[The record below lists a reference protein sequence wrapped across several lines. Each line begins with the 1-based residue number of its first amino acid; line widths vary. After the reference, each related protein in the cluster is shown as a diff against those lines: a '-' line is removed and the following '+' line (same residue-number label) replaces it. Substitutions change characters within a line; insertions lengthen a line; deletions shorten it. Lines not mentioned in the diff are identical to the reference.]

1 MAMEEVI
8 IIGPSIKDTCWKC
21 QHAMHWALRN
31 NTNCAKYGKKPYE
44 VYFEGAPCPCFVKI
58 DKLPGQ
64 PENNQW

>member
-44 VYFEGAPCPCFVKI
+44 VYFI
-58 DKLPGQ
+58 DGPIIITSSIAISILLVFDF
-64 PENNQW
+64 